1 VDFKIMASEPMRI
14 EVYDSTG
21 TKLICV
27 DANGDGDFSDK
38 GDLVYQD
45 LNGNGHPDLGLGE
58 GDTLASL
65 TMYVDPGQI
74 EAGDSDTSREV
85 SISLL
90 EDGEWHLDAVD
101 VIK

>member
-1 VDFKIMASEPMRI
+1 MRI
-14 EVYDSTG
+14 EVYDGTG

-27 DANGDGDFSDK
+27 DANGDGDFEDK

-45 LNGNGHPDLGLGE
+45 LNGNGHPDLSIGE
-58 GDTLASL
+58 GDSLASL